1 MNPTFNEKLIAY
13 LALISGLCISAVA
26 VYYSVVGLTAIFAA
40 ATIPIVIMGVTLEVS
55 KLVATVWLKQNWKIA
70 PTSIKAY
77 LIIAVG
83 ILMLITSIG
92 IFGFLSKSHLDQ
104 YAPSGDIMAKI
115 LVYDEKIKV
124 LQENINSARRTLQQ
138 MDSQVDQLLGRTDTN
153 IGAERSVQVRRQ
165 QTRERESLQKEITSS
180 QQEIANLVS
189 QRSPLASQLR
199 RVEAEVGP
207 IKYIA
212 TFIYG
217 ETDPTIL
224 EKAVAWMIIIL
235 IVVFDPLAVV
245 LLLASQFSFQHFKN
259 QQMTQIPAD
268 GPFVETNKI
277 EQTLPEEIPSSGQE
291 TESVFP
297 QDQYIV
303 PDTTDS
309 PQEIVRNLN
318 ILDSYIQNEEQQQSN
333 RWTSARE
340 NTISPEEYKNAIRKK
355 REQQIDHYAQLVRS
369 RQIQMTDVPEEFMPS
384 VKTRV

>member
-1 MNPTFNEKLIAY
+1 MKTTFNEKLIAY

-40 ATIPIVIMGVTLEVS
+40 ATIPIVIMGVTLEIS

-70 PTSIKAY
+70 PTSIKTY

-104 YAPSGDIMAKI
+104 YAPSGEIVAKI
-115 LVYDEKIKV
+115 SVYDEKIKV
-124 LQENINSARRTLQQ
+124 LQENISSARRTLQQ

-153 IGAERSVQVRRQ
+153 FGAERSVQVRRQ
-165 QTRERESLQKEITSS
+165 QARERESLQKEITSS

-189 QRSPLASQLR
+189 QRSPLAGQLR
-199 RVEAEVGP
+199 KVEAEVGP

-217 ETDPTIL
+217 ETDQTVL

-259 QQMTQIPAD
+259 QQMDTIKPFITDEAD
-268 GPFVETNKI
+268 KHEQSLTEETVD
-277 EQTLPEEIPSSGQE
+277 SVQE
-291 TESVFP
+291 SDSVFP

-303 PDTTDS
+303 PETTDS

-318 ILDSYIQNEEQQQSN
+318 IVDSYIQNEEQTQSN

-340 NTISPEEYKNAIRKK
+340 NTISPEEYTNAIRKK
-355 REQQIDHYAQLVRS
+355 REQQITRYAQLVRS
-369 RQIQMTDVPEEFMPS
+369 NQMQISDVPEEFVSS
-384 VKTRV
+384 VKAKV